1 MKLLAD
7 QLLDIRSHGIVK
19 DLGGAQMSL
28 ALCGLVTEVVAMIG
42 VIHLYF
48 AGSGYGESF
57 CRRLM
62 RFDLAHILNPFG

>member
-28 ALCGLVTEVVAMIG
+28 ALCGLMTEVMTMIG

-48 AGSGYGESF
+48 AGSGYGKSL

>member
-19 DLGGAQMSL
+19 DLGGTQMSL
-28 ALCGLVTEVVAMIG
+28 ALCGLVTEVVTMIG

-48 AGSGYGESF
+48 AGSGYGKSL